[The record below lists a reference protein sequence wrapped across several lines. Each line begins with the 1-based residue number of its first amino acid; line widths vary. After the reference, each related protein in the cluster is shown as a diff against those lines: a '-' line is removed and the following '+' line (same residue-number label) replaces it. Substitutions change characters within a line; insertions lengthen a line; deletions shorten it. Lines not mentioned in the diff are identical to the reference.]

1 MLESTL
7 DKFGYF
13 STPLAICLALFC
25 VFQLKKKKKFKV
37 YFQYH
42 KTMHKLSQRR
52 EILSF
57 PFAMMGTFVEELPE
71 FLTESTPRL
80 KYKLKKGFKKEF
92 IHKKL

>member
-1 MLESTL
+1 
-7 DKFGYF
+7 
-13 STPLAICLALFC
+13 
-25 VFQLKKKKKFKV
+25 
-37 YFQYH
+37 
-42 KTMHKLSQRR
+42 MHKLSQRR

-80 KYKLKKGFKKEF
+80 KYELKKGFKKEF

>member
-1 MLESTL
+1 M
-7 DKFGYF
+7 FGF
-13 STPLAICLALFC
+13 VLCLSI
-25 VFQLKKKKKFKV
+25 KKKKKFKV

-42 KTMHKLSQRR
+42 KTMHKLSLRR